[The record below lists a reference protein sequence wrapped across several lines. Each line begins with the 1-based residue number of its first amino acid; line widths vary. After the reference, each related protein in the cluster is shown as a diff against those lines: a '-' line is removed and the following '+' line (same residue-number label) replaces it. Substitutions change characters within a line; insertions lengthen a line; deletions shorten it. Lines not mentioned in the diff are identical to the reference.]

1 MSTDDLVCIFLII
14 FGLIGNI
21 YTLRRIRDNRTA
33 IR

>member
-1 MSTDDLVCIFLII
+1 MSTTDLVATFFII

-21 YTLRRIRDNRTA
+21 YTLRRIRDNRAA